1 MPRNVVRD
9 RFFWQVA
16 FQTVAIN
23 MFLGG
28 FGPSQGLLRE
38 DQGGYRFL
46 FSPLL
51 KFNKIGP
58 FYQYYT
64 GDLPPR
70 IIKGHENQV
79 LWKHKGTNYYFRI
92 ERMTRYEIFGS
103 LRVPVRSLLRRN
115 KLL

>member
-38 DQGGYRFL
+38 DQGTTGAQAGL
-46 FSPLL
+46 HGTLLPL
-51 KFNKIGP
+51 K
-58 FYQYYT
+58 Q
-64 GDLPPR
+64 
-70 IIKGHENQV
+70 
-79 LWKHKGTNYYFRI
+79 
-92 ERMTRYEIFGS
+92 
-103 LRVPVRSLLRRN
+103 
-115 KLL
+115 